1 MDTLQR
7 EGRGRDECVCS
18 QRKMLIVV
26 DGGPKWCTKIV
37 DQNGGLKWWTQ
48 EQNAQNGWQGY
59 VRDGCHSSSSNK
71 IREII
76 DLKIFSTCATLS

>member
-26 DGGPKWCTKIV
+26 DGGPKW
-37 DQNGGLKWWTQ
+37 WTQ

-59 VRDGCHSSSSNK
+59 VRDGCYSSSSNK